1 MKKINLGLVFGG
13 KSGEHEISL
22 LSAQSIFKA
31 LDKNKYNI
39 YLIAISKQGDFMLMN
54 KNYYLLNP
62 DNLKL
67 IKINEKVGIKITFIY
82 NQNQPLIYDLK
93 SKKIIDYIDVFFPII
108 HGTYGED
115 GCLQGFFEILNVA
128 YVGSEVLGSVIGMAK
143 DIQKTILQK
152 NKINVANFLTINY
165 WQFKK
170 RQFKALKTF
179 IKKYHWPVFVKPGN
193 LGSSVAVNKV
203 NNEKQINKALK
214 EVFVYD
220 EKALIEQY
228 IKGKEVECS
237 IIGNDKPS
245 TSKTLAEI
253 IPSKK
258 YEFYSYQAKYLD
270 ENGAQLLIP
279 ARIDKKTTEKIKKI
293 ALKTYQ
299 LLQAKGF
306 ARIDFFVDKNNKV
319 YVNEINTLPGF
330 TNISMFPK
338 LLINSGFS
346 YQQIIDKLIQLAL
359 ERKKFKDKLLRNYQS
374 NK

>member
-1 MKKINLGLVFGG
+1 VKKINLGLVFGG

-179 IKKYHWPVFVKPGN
+179 IKKYHWPVFVKPAN